1 MSKRVVLYARLSI
14 AAEESVSID
23 RQLQAGR
30 DLCKLRGWTVV
41 AEHTDDG
48 VSASAKAPEDRAG
61 WREVLA
67 HPRGTYD
74 LVLVWKVDRLARKV
88 LDFLNADKALQERG
102 SAVAAV
108 DDPVDMSTA
117 QGRAFATLLAVF
129 AEMEA
134 EATRA
139 RVKAARATLIKA
151 GRVAGGAAPFGYRN
165 APITDEQGKPLG
177 GKVLAKDPATIHF
190 LIEAAG
196 RALRGDSIHSVAN
209 YLDEVAPRTGRTN
222 SAAHWTI
229 TVTKRMLAN
238 PVLAGMTPHN
248 PGSTTKERGAEV
260 LRDTRGMPVVRD
272 DIAILSIEDFRHLQG
287 RLASNAPQKAS
298 TESYLAGLVWCGDCE
313 RKMYRNAK
321 TVNGKKVRVF
331 QCQGKAG
338 CGQQVTNLED
348 IVAKRFLS
356 EFGYRSFSVLNST
369 PTDYDVEEISHQI
382 NETMTRMQDEDADV
396 MALAERLQTLKEL
409 RRNVPEPEYVERDAD
424 GFLADWWAK
433 DPRAT
438 LLFRMEGV
446 RLTKGRKGRTFDQT
460 RLTWMEH
467 EWIRPEEQ
475 PFSVRMEGDTMFAT
489 DFDARWD
496 GSPNNIPADTK
507 AYAGYK

>member
-1 MSKRVVLYARLSI
+1 MAKRVVLYARLSI
-14 AAEESVSID
+14 AAEESVSIE

-30 DLCKLRGWTVV
+30 DLCQLRGWTVV
-41 AEHTDDG
+41 AEHKDDG
-48 VSASAKAPEDRAG
+48 VSASANAPEDRAG
-61 WREVLA
+61 WREVLD

-102 SAVAAV
+102 TAVAAV
-108 DDPVDMSTA
+108 DDPVDMSTP

-139 RVKAARATLIKA
+139 RVKAARASLIKA
-151 GRVAGGAAPFGYRN
+151 GRVAGGAAPFGYWN
-165 APITDEQGKPLG
+165 APLLGDDGKPVG
-177 GKVLAKDPATIHF
+177 GKVLAKDPATIGF
-190 LIEAAG
+190 VIEAAG
-196 RALRGDSIHSVAN
+196 RALRGDSIHSVAA
-209 YLDEVAPRTGRTN
+209 YLDEVAPRTGRKN

-229 TVTKRMLAN
+229 TVTKRMLSN

-248 PGSTTKERGAEV
+248 PGSTTKERGTEV
-260 LRDTRGMPVVRD
+260 LRGTDGMPVIRD
-272 DIAILSIEDFRHLQG
+272 DIAVLGIEEFRILQS
-287 RLASNAPQKAS
+287 RLAANAPKKAS
-298 TESYLAGLVWCGDCE
+298 TDSFLAGLVWCGDCD

-321 TVNGKKVRVF
+321 TVHGKKVRVF

-348 IVAKRFLS
+348 IVTKRFLS
-356 EFGYRSFSVLNST
+356 EFGHRSFSALNT
-369 PTDYDVEEISHQI
+369 IPTDYDVEEITNQI

-409 RRNVPEPEYVERDAD
+409 RRNVPEPEYVQQDAD
-424 GFLADWWAK
+424 GFLADWWEK

-446 RLTKGRKGRTFDQT
+446 RLTKGRKGRIFDQT

-467 EWIRPEEQ
+467 DWIRPDDQ

-496 GSPNNIPADTK
+496 GSSDNIPEATRVHLE
-507 AYAGYK
+507 YR